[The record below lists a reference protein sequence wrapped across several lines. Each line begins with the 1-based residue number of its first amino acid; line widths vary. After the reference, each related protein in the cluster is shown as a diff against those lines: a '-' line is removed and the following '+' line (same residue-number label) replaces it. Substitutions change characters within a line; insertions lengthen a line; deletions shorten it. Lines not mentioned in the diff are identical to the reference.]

1 MPRQSA
7 LRLGEDTVAER
18 CGQCGALAERYTE
31 AELSLALVI
40 LNTFVHRDCQLAAP
54 LLPEILLV
62 VTRIA
67 ARPLYSWEQ
76 QDALTVIPGNPRS
89 VARQFLRVS
98 LQQLSHNGVFPLLFQ
113 IDLQQQQRSQFYST
127 IVSCL
132 TDFPD
137 LSPTVPVQLFL
148 ENIDTVKQSMEVT
161 LSTSLP
167 NLISFLSYIQFDHVT
182 AWAGVFGPLEQFFRQ
197 LSLLTLSQDGK
208 PEREPGNSGGSL
220 ANIEPVLKLAVYTMK
235 MVGVAN
241 HRSILEPVCKVLLLQ
256 LQYVCTILCQV
267 VGFAIQFC
275 TFQFSDLMD
284 LCHHCNKGFV
294 KERDK
299 SAVTRTVIAK
309 FIDAL
314 KYKNS
319 IPDVNFLSL
328 AGMLLQEARGE
339 LPPNS
344 ILEDCRPAGPA
355 HTGSTPWL
363 EQVIH
368 SIMDT
373 SNSAH
378 V

>member
-235 MVGVAN
+235 MAGVAN

-256 LQYVCTILCQV
+256 L
-267 VGFAIQFC
+267 
-275 TFQFSDLMD
+275 
-284 LCHHCNKGFV
+284 
-294 KERDK
+294 R
-299 SAVTRTVIAK
+299 
-309 FIDAL
+309 
-314 KYKNS
+314 
-319 IPDVNFLSL
+319 
-328 AGMLLQEARGE
+328 
-339 LPPNS
+339 
-344 ILEDCRPAGPA
+344 
-355 HTGSTPWL
+355 
-363 EQVIH
+363 
-368 SIMDT
+368 
-373 SNSAH
+373 
-378 V
+378 